1 MKIFVLNKT
10 IKSDRMEIMLWLILL
25 CGLASHVNA
34 KTLLPQAHLKPKV
47 IDDSNEDTS
56 TSSTTTTTRHHP
68 HLTTNAITSL
78 PNLGNYL
85 FCEEEQY
92 FYEFIMDNNQTQML
106 WVTWNLTKVGE
117 NAVLPNMC
125 SAETGFPLKRRCLL
139 SPLLQHAVWEAQDK
153 NMAMIQCHLSMFCLP
168 EEFQHHY
175 IQGEGL
181 EHHRNTWKRT
191 KINQKATLQEVCL
204 KPNGLPLSRRCLY
217 DKKTHRAQWEPL
229 TAEYAN
235 YKCLRTTEQ
244 QIISNELN
252 SLLSNVT
259 NLNRTSDPKARLQ
272 SSHNLIKLLQSPS
285 KRRLPADI
293 HLTNEI
299 LKTLVAETPD
309 IELSSDVLQITHNLM
324 ASDPTV
330 LRMSAEL
337 NATNS
342 LLETFESYMD
352 SIGDKFVSESQC
364 HNVQAM
370 AYAVT
375 HNTSNHT
382 TTAAD
387 NTLSATPPAVEV
399 LNSHL
404 RNGIYAH
411 ISGNISVFF
420 VNPQCANISG
430 IAIYPS
436 KLSASH
442 FTELNYDS
450 FNNFHY
456 RFIFLNETVDELLN
470 DSDLELASYVP
481 LSLWQH
487 LMAHFSLL
495 QRSPPVIVFK
505 VYAHDGLFVE
515 SNILRLRKPFS
526 KILSISIP
534 GYEDVLPENL
544 PFLLRQHVSMT
555 ALESNPN
562 SGCGYW
568 NYSTWTSGGVQTTSE
583 SPGANHNPLVLCHT
597 SHLTQFS
604 YLIGGSFKQN
614 DLTDE
619 ILITSVHMEALD
631 VISLVGCTLS
641 LMGLMG
647 IWITACLFKSWRAQ
661 ASNKILLNMCVA
673 LTLQMVLFLFVNTD
687 DVSESLVDERDY
699 TKCVF
704 LGALLQY
711 SLLVLFT
718 WMLLIAFLQF
728 QRYVT
733 VIGIQR
739 PKHYIAKS
747 AVLAW
752 GLPLIPTLLVALID
766 PKSYVPSTFELVT
779 DTGICYPSGNGL
791 HFGVIL
797 PVSLVVTANLAIFV
811 YVFFSISRSL
821 SMATQR
827 SEKKLVIKQIR
838 LSILLFFL
846 LGLSWIFGIFA
857 FMKMG
862 LVFSYLFCLTATMQG
877 FVLFV
882 YFVILDETSRKCWQQ
897 VLCPNRALKSQKKA
911 RELQS
916 MTTASTSNGL
926 ELSQVDRPHTSKVA
940 VT

>member
-1 MKIFVLNKT
+1 MKIL
-10 IKSDRMEIMLWLILL
+10 LWLIFLW
-25 CGLASHVNA
+25 GLAGQANA
-34 KTLLPQAHLKPKV
+34 KTIIPQGHLKPKI
-47 IDDSNEDTS
+47 IDDSEEDSS
-56 TSSTTTTTRHHP
+56 TRSTSTTTSRLPTILP
-68 HLTTNAITSL
+68 SL
-78 PNLGNYL
+78 ETFL
-85 FCEEEQY
+85 FCNEEQY
-92 FYEFIMDNNQTQML
+92 FYEFITDNNQTQML

-125 SAETGFPLKRRCLL
+125 SAQTGLPLRRRCFL
-139 SPLLQHAVWEAQDK
+139 SPSQQGAVWEAAD
-153 NMAMIQCHLSMFCLP
+153 NSTVMIQCHRSMFCAA
-168 EEFQHHY
+168 EEFHHNF

-181 EHHRNTWKRT
+181 TPHINVWKRT
-191 KINQKATLQEVCL
+191 RIYETATLEDICL
-204 KPNGLPLSRRCLY
+204 QPNGLPLSRRCLY
-217 DKKTHRAQWEPL
+217 NPKSYRAEWEPL
-229 TAEYAN
+229 PRKFVDF
-235 YKCLRTTEQ
+235 KCLRTTEQ
-244 QIISNELN
+244 QIVSNELN
-252 SLLSNVT
+252 SLLGNVT
-259 NLNRTSDPKARLQ
+259 SRSRTNDPMTRLQ
-272 SSHNLIKLLQSPS
+272 TSRNLIRILESPS

-293 HLTNEI
+293 HLTKEI
-299 LKTLVAETPD
+299 LKSLIAETPD

-324 ASDPTV
+324 ASDPMV

-342 LLETFESYMD
+342 LLDTFESYMD
-352 SIGDKFVSESQC
+352 TIGDKFVSEQQC
-364 HNVQAM
+364 RNPTTMRHVITQNPNVDK
-370 AYAVT
+370 
-375 HNTSNHT
+375 N
-382 TTAAD
+382 
-387 NTLSATPPAVEV
+387 LSSSPALPAVEV

-404 RNGIYAH
+404 HNGIYAH

-420 VNPQCANISG
+420 VNPLCANISG

-436 KLSASH
+436 KLTAASH
-442 FTELNYDS
+442 SKELNYDS
-450 FNNFHY
+450 FNDFHY
-456 RFIFLNETVDELLN
+456 RFIYMNETVEGLLH
-470 DSDLELASYVP
+470 DTDLELASFIP
-481 LSLWQH
+481 QRMWQH
-487 LMAHFSLL
+487 LMVHLSLS
-495 QRSPPVIVFK
+495 QRSPVIVFK
-505 VYAHDGLFVE
+505 VYAHDGLFVD
-515 SNILRLRKPFS
+515 SNILRMRKPFS

-534 GYEDVLPENL
+534 GYEDALPENL
-544 PFLLRQHVSMT
+544 PFLLRQHST
-555 ALESNPN
+555 AATSFDTNPN

-583 SPGANHNPLVLCHT
+583 SASAHHIPLVLCYT

-631 VISLVGCTLS
+631 IISLIGCSLS
-641 LMGLMG
+641 LLGLMG
-647 IWITACLFKSWRAQ
+647 IWITAALFKSWRAQ

-747 AVLAW
+747 AILAW

-766 PKSYVPSTFELVT
+766 PKSYVPSTYELVT

-797 PVSLVVTANLAIFV
+797 PVSLIVTANLAIFV

-821 SMATQR
+821 SMAMQR
-827 SEKKLVIKQIR
+827 TEKKLIIKQIR

-862 LVFSYLFCLTATMQG
+862 LVFSYLFCLTATLQG

-882 YFVILDETSRKCWQQ
+882 YFVILDENSRKCWQQ
-897 VLCPNRALKSQKKA
+897 VLCPKRALKAQKKA
-911 RELQS
+911 TELQS
-916 MTTASTSNGL
+916 MSTASTSNGL
-926 ELSQVDRPHTSKVA
+926 ELSQMEHSHVHRAPGNSGL
-940 VT
+940 

>member
-1 MKIFVLNKT
+1 MKIDFVLMLNNIFKCDKMHN
-10 IKSDRMEIMLWLILL
+10 IILWLIFLRAF
-25 CGLASHVNA
+25 ASHANA
-34 KTLLPQAHLKPKV
+34 KTILPQGHLKPKV
-47 IDDSNEDTS
+47 IDDSNEDLNPTNV
-56 TSSTTTTTRHHP
+56 THHYPLLPSSTTP
-68 HLTTNAITSL
+68 AI
-78 PNLGNYL
+78 NRFG

-92 FYEFIMDNNQTQML
+92 FYEFITDNNQTQML

-125 SAETGFPLKRRCLL
+125 SAQTGLPLRRRCYL
-139 SPLLQHAVWEAQDK
+139 SATLHQAVWEAQT
-153 NMAMIQCHLSMFCLP
+153 NNTVMIQCHNSMFCEA
-168 EEFQHHY
+168 EEFRHHF
-175 IQGEGL
+175 IHGEGL
-181 EHHRNTWKRT
+181 EQHVNSWKRT
-191 KINQKATLQEVCL
+191 KIYQKSTLQDMCL
-204 KPNGLPLSRRCLY
+204 RPNGLPLTRRCLY
-217 DKKTHRAQWEPL
+217 DKKSHRAQWEPL
-229 TAEYAN
+229 PASYVN

-244 QIISNELN
+244 QIISNELD
-252 SLLSNVT
+252 SLLGNVT
-259 NLNRTSDPKARLQ
+259 SRHRINDPKLRLQ
-272 SSHNLIKLLQSPS
+272 SSRNLIKILESPS

-299 LKTLVAETPD
+299 LRSLIAETPD

-324 ASDPTV
+324 TSDPTV

-342 LLETFESYMD
+342 LLDTFESYMD
-352 SIGDKFVSESQC
+352 SVGDKFVSEAHC
-364 HNVQAM
+364 RNPAIV
-370 AYAVT
+370 YAT
-375 HNTSNHT
+375 HNTT
-382 TTAAD
+382 TSTD
-387 NTLSATPPAVEV
+387 NTLSPPPTTLPAVEV

-404 RNGIYAH
+404 HNGIYAH

-420 VNPQCANISG
+420 VNPLCANISG

-436 KLSASH
+436 KVSASH
-442 FTELNYDS
+442 SKELNYDS
-450 FNNFHY
+450 FNDFHY
-456 RFIFLNETVDELLN
+456 RFIFMNETVNGLLN
-470 DSDLELASYVP
+470 DPDLELASFVP
-481 LSLWQH
+481 LSMWQH
-487 LMAHFSLL
+487 LLQHFSLL
-495 QRSPPVIVFK
+495 QRSPVIVFK

-515 SNILRLRKPFS
+515 SNTMRVRKPFS

-534 GYEDVLPENL
+534 GYEDALPESL
-544 PFLLRQHVSMT
+544 PFLLRQHGTSF
-555 ALESNPN
+555 ESNPN

-583 SPGANHNPLVLCHT
+583 SPGVHRQPLVLCYT

-631 VISLVGCTLS
+631 IISLVGCALS

-687 DVSESLVDERDY
+687 DISETLVDEHDY

-766 PKSYVPSTFELVT
+766 PKSYVPSTYQLVT
-779 DTGICYPSGNGL
+779 DTGICYPSGSGL

-797 PVSLVVTANLAIFV
+797 PVSLIVTANLAIFV

-827 SEKKLVIKQIR
+827 SEKKLVLKQIR

-882 YFVILDETSRKCWQQ
+882 YFVILDENSRRCWQQ
-897 VLCPNRALKSQKKA
+897 VLCPNRAKKAQKKA
-911 RELQS
+911 TELQS
-916 MTTASTSNGL
+916 MTTASTSNGMD
-926 ELSQVDRPHTSKVA
+926 LSHTEQSHTGKVGN
-940 VT
+940 T